1 MMTQHLSETWRTVLS
16 QTRAVNAAP
25 RDGYELRIYW
35 RVQAYRAHQNEP
47 EPLVR
52 AYAFAS
58 VLDNIPLHCDDA
70 ELFAGSPVC
79 FRSPELPGNTTPV
92 QYQQILTEHEARGQ
106 RHFTTGW
113 DHSLADYPTLLKEGI
128 SGVCERI
135 DRSMTEH
142 DQPDEQMFL
151 HSMRIMM
158 EAFSRFAQRYA
169 DACRAKG
176 NTTTADNLTQ
186 IAWQPPTNLQEAM
199 QLVWLTNMVFSS
211 ESRYHMALGR
221 IDQYLL
227 PFYSNDIANGVITE
241 SDALSLFCHL
251 WSKVEALGEVTN
263 ICIGGLTPQGDDATN
278 DLSYI
283 CLDATR
289 LVQSPH
295 TNLSARFHDSTPE
308 AFHRACFECI
318 RTGVGFPA
326 IFNDHV
332 LLPGLEE
339 VGIPSE
345 VARDY
350 CMVGCIETML
360 AGRQQAWSDNR
371 FNTPLCLL
379 SAMRRLTDESDRSY
393 DRLEELLK
401 EELSQE
407 MYKHTMFIDTLATS
421 QPADRY
427 PDPFL
432 SALTQDCIGRA
443 RDINDGGAL
452 YQRFIGVAIMG
463 LATMADSLAAIKK
476 LVFEQKAIDWQQL
489 MDALEAD
496 FKGYEWLQQML
507 LNRAPKY
514 GNDDPYVDELAAWIV
529 DYSSIEVL
537 KHHVSTGGRY
547 VGAFAANVSNIYAG
561 MEVGATPD
569 GRNANTPLSDAASPH
584 YYRDRTG
591 PTAFISSVSRPDY
604 HRALTGSVVNM
615 KFDPEHFQG
624 EAGADRFSAFTHAFV
639 EGRIPELQFN
649 FTGNEQLNLALEHP
663 DQYSGLV
670 VRVSGFSAYFTRLMP
685 EVQQDILRRRAH
697 NAGK

>member
-1 MMTQHLSETWRTVLS
+1 MITTAAPSWQTVLG
-16 QTRAVNAAP
+16 QTRAANASA
-25 RDGYELRIYW
+25 RGRYDLRKLY
-35 RVQAYRAHQNEP
+35 RVEAYRTHSGEP
-47 EPLVR
+47 EPIVR
-52 AYAFAS
+52 AFAFAN
-58 VLDNIPLHCDDA
+58 VLDNISLHCDDD
-70 ELFAGSPVC
+70 ELFAGSPVG
-79 FRSPELPGNTTPV
+79 FLSHTLPDDISDAEFE
-92 QYQQILTEHEARGQ
+92 QIATEHDSRGH
-106 RHFTTGW
+106 RNFITGW
-113 DHSLADYPTLLKEGI
+113 DHSLADYRTLLSEGI
-128 SGVCERI
+128 CGMMAKVDHSVSQHTEP
-135 DRSMTEH
+135 DRLNYLRAIKIVLEG
-142 DQPDEQMFL
+142 L
-151 HSMRIMM
+151 
-158 EAFSRFAQRYA
+158 SRFALRYA
-169 DACRAKG
+169 DACEAVE
-176 NTTTADNLTQ
+176 NTLTSANLRQ
-186 IAWQPPTNLQEAM
+186 IAWQPPLTLQQAM
-199 QLVWLTNMVFSS
+199 QLVWLTHMAFSS
-211 ESRYHMALGR
+211 EGRGHMALGR

-227 PFYSNDIANGVITE
+227 PFYKSDMANGTITE
-241 SDALSLFCHL
+241 SDALDCFCHL
-251 WSKVEALGEVTN
+251 WAKIEALGEVTN
-263 ICIGGLTPQGDDATN
+263 ICIGGLTPQGEDATN
-278 DLSYI
+278 ELSYI

-289 LVQSPH
+289 LIQSPH
-295 TNLSARFHDSTPE
+295 TNLSARFHDGTPE

-339 VGIPSE
+339 IGIPSE

-371 FNTPLCLL
+371 FNTPICLL
-379 SAMRRLTDESDRSY
+379 SAMKRLSEEQDKSY
-393 DRLEELLK
+393 DRLEELLR
-401 EELSQE
+401 EELSLE
-407 MYKHTMFIDTLATS
+407 MEKHTRFIDEISTS
-421 QPADRY
+421 QPAEQI

-452 YQRFIGVAIMG
+452 FQRFIGVAIMG

-476 LVFEQKAIDWQQL
+476 LVFEQKSIKWDEL
-489 MDALEAD
+489 MKALEAD

-529 DYSSIEVL
+529 DYSSKEVL

-547 VGAFAANVSNIYAG
+547 VGAFAANISNIYAG

-584 YYRDRTG
+584 YYRDCHG
-591 PTAFISSVSRPDY
+591 PTAFINSVSRPDY

-624 EAGADRFSAFTHAFV
+624 EAGADRFSAFTHAFLA
-639 EGRIPELQFN
+639 GRIPELQFN
-649 FTGNEQLNLALEHP
+649 FTGNEQLHKALENP
-663 DQYSGLV
+663 DQYKGLV
-670 VRVSGFSAYFTRLMP
+670 VRVSGFSAYFTRLTP